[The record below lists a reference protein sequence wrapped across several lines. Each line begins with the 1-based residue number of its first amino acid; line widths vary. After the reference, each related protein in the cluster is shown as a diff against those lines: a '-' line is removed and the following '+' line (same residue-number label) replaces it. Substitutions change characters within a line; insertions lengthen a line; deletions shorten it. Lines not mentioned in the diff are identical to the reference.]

1 MALEKTSGRS
11 KAPGGMRFLLGL
23 PWGVCIGEIKAG
35 SSREGVPIV
44 SSMLFED
51 RVCVSGGGTGRA
63 KSCLWALVKGE
74 PEAIVRW
81 MLS

>member
-1 MALEKTSGRS
+1 
-11 KAPGGMRFLLGL
+11 
-23 PWGVCIGEIKAG
+23 
-35 SSREGVPIV
+35 
-44 SSMLFED
+44 
-51 RVCVSGGGTGRA
+51 VSGGGTGRA